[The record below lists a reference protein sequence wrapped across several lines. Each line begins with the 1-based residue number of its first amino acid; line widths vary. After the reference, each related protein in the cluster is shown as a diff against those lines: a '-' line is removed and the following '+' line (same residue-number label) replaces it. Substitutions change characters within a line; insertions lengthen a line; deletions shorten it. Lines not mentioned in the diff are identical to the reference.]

1 MNNKKT
7 VSDKPNYYAII
18 PANVRYDKNVTP
30 NAKLLYAE
38 ITALCNK
45 YGYCYATNQYFQNLY
60 GVSKQSISNWLSQL
74 EKNHYIKR
82 ELIYREGSKEILQ
95 RHIKLFVNPRRNNL
109 ERPTQNYLK
118 ENNTR
123 KNITMNNTLP
133 KEKKDRRLK

>member
-1 MNNKKT
+1 MNSKKKG
-7 VSDKPNYYAII
+7 SDKPRYYAII
-18 PANVRYDKNVTP
+18 PANVRYDKNLTP

-45 YGYCYATNQYFQNLY
+45 NGFCYATNHYFENLY

-95 RHIKLFVNPRRNNL
+95 RHIKLFVNPMKNDL

-118 ENNTR
+118 DNNTR
-123 KNITMNNTLP
+123 KNITMNKTLSN
-133 KEKKDRRLK
+133 EKKDRRLK